1 MTALPVRRNEC
12 QNSALPPIY
21 CVTVGVGIG
30 KTEVAIQIIAAHC
43 LNPTGNIKAVYAVPT
58 HKLGDELVA
67 RFKEV
72 GVTSGVWRGRGA
84 DNPARKGS
92 KMCLKP
98 EAVQKVISLGLPVQK
113 TMCWDADVSSC
124 EHFSYC
130 PYQRQAGDLCDM
142 HVVIV
147 PHESIFYEKPKI
159 GKRNLLVIDES
170 FWAAGLK
177 GL

>member
-1 MTALPVRRNEC
+1 MTALSVNWIEPHTSE
-12 QNSALPPIY
+12 LPPIY
-21 CVTVGVGIG
+21 CATVGVGIG
-30 KTEVAIQIIAAHC
+30 KTEVAIQVIAAHC
-43 LNPTGNIKAVYAVPT
+43 LNPTGNFKAIYAVPT

-67 RFKEV
+67 RLKEAD
-72 GVTSGVWRGRGA
+72 VTSGVWRGRAA
-84 DNPARKGS
+84 DNPAKPGS

-98 EAVQKVISLGLPVQK
+98 EAIQKIITLGLPVQK
-113 TMCWDADVSSC
+113 TMCRDANVSSC

-147 PHESIFYEKPKI
+147 PHESLFYEKPNI
-159 GKRNLLVIDES
+159 GNRNLLVIDES